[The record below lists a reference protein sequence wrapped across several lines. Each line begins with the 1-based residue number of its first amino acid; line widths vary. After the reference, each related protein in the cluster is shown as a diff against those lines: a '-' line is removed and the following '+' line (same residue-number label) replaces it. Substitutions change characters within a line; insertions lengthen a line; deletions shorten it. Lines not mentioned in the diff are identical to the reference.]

1 MFPFLCL
8 HPALSC
14 AIDLLVFYYSLMFS
28 LLCLSSGIHLYPV
41 LFFVLMCL
49 FFLFISCSSVFSQS
63 SLLSLTPPPPS
74 SIFMFFNF
82 LFFFNLSSSSLHQN
96 MDWAALLAKKIRPPF
111 IPTIKGREDVSNFD
125 DEFTSE
131 APILT
136 PPREPRILIASE
148 QELFTDFDYIADW
161 C

>member
-1 MFPFLCL
+1 
-8 HPALSC
+8 
-14 AIDLLVFYYSLMFS
+14 
-28 LLCLSSGIHLYPV
+28 
-41 LFFVLMCL
+41 
-49 FFLFISCSSVFSQS
+49 
-63 SLLSLTPPPPS
+63 
-74 SIFMFFNF
+74 
-82 LFFFNLSSSSLHQN
+82 

-111 IPTIKGREDVSNFD
+111 LPTIKGREDVSNFD

-136 PPREPRILIASE
+136 PPREPRVLTASE